1 MEDLLYLIP
10 IFDLET
16 FVEKRFIQRRFHFN
30 DGQATLLEDPSVAN
44 ERRNVGRQNVDQ
56 RLFRLNRRRQLF
68 DDEKVFHRIRR
79 WSVWIWKTGRK
90 TQGQSFGGT
99 LAEHS
104 TYNPMVRGSYPA
116 LAPELNDKISIPKLH
131 ESLNIHFKPLLKP
144 KNSFNKPCFE
154 SA

>member
-30 DGQATLLEDPSVAN
+30 NGQATLLEDPSVAN
-44 ERRNVGRQNVDQ
+44 ERQNVGRQNVDQ

-79 WSVWIWKTGRK
+79 RSVRIWKTGRK
-90 TQGQSFGGT
+90 TKGESLGGGT
-99 LAEHS
+99 VVEHS
-104 TYNPMVRGSYPA
+104 TYNPKVWGSNPA
-116 LAPELNDKISIPKLH
+116 ATGTGIKWQ
-131 ESLNIHFKPLLKP
+131 NIYTKATRKSEHPLQTT
-144 KNSFNKPCFE
+144 FE
-154 SA
+154 T